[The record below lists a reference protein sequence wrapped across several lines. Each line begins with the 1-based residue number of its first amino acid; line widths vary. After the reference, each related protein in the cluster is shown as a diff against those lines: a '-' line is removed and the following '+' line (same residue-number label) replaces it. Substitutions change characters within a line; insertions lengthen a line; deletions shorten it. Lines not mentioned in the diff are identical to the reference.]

1 LKKTRVWY
9 SIDLA
14 SNAPPRKTDLPRL
27 HTVKESLPKVI
38 GLAVQ
43 SPDQTDSEIEHSL
56 GELAELLKT
65 LGARMVGSIV
75 QKRSNP
81 SRSNY
86 FGTGKIEEVKSKA
99 EELEAK
105 YIAVDDELSAMQ
117 IKSLEA
123 GTGLPVKDRTSIIL
137 DIFAAH
143 ASTREGKLQVE
154 LAMHQY
160 QLPRLLRMWTHLER
174 QRGGIGL
181 KGPGETQLETD
192 RRIINIKIKKLNE
205 ELEKVSKARE
215 QQGKKRND
223 RFAPLFSLVGYTN
236 AGKSTLLN
244 ALSGSKV
251 QMCNGLFT
259 TLDPTARRVELPEGH
274 WCIIS
279 DTVGFI
285 RKLPHNLVNAFKATL
300 ECVIQSEVMLV
311 VCDVSD
317 PQFREHLKAVDE
329 VLNQIGAADHERIY
343 VFNKIDLGVA
353 VDEELLNAAYPQHIM
368 ISAANGI
375 NIDLLKRKIET
386 VMKRNRREVEL
397 TLPVGSPYIGEAMTI
412 GRIFSQEWGEG
423 NVKIKAELPVSFL
436 QMLFEHDKLDLSSD
450 QS

>member
-1 LKKTRVWY
+1 MT
-9 SIDLA
+9 
-14 SNAPPRKTDLPRL
+14 RL
-27 HTVKESLPKVI
+27 HTVRQSIPAVI

-43 SPDQTDSEIEHSL
+43 MPGQDDAEIEHSL
-56 GELAELLKT
+56 TELAELLKT
-65 LGARMVGSIV
+65 LGASMVGSLI
-75 QKRSNP
+75 QKRSGP

-86 FGTGKIEEVKSKA
+86 FGTGKIEEVRLKA
-99 EELEAK
+99 EELGAK

-137 DIFAAH
+137 DIFAKH

-192 RRIINIKIKKLNE
+192 RRILNIKIKKLQE
-205 ELEKVSKARE
+205 ELDRVSRARE
-215 QQGKKRND
+215 LQGRKRND

-244 ALSGSKV
+244 ALSGSSV

-274 WCIIS
+274 WCIVS

-285 RKLPHNLVNAFKATL
+285 RKLPHGLVSAFKATL
-300 ECVIQSEVMLV
+300 ECVIQSEVMLI

-317 PQFREHLKAVDE
+317 PQFREHLAAVDE
-329 VLNQIGAADHERIY
+329 VLNQIGASDHERIY
-343 VFNKIDLGVA
+343 VFNKIDKGLSVS
-353 VDEELLNAAYPQHIM
+353 EELLAAAYPDHIM
-368 ISAANGI
+368 VSAAEGT
-375 NIDLLKRKIET
+375 NIERLKRMIEKI
-386 VMKRNRREVEL
+386 MRRNRRNV
-397 TLPVGSPYIGEAMTI
+397 TVYLPVGSPYVGEAMTI

-423 NVKIKAELPVSFL
+423 EVKIKAELPVSFINL
-436 QMLFEHDKLDLSSD
+436 LTDSNLKVEPDER
-450 QS
+450 